1 LTINAAAD
9 EPPPGFHDRE
19 RIEFRRG
26 EALFTREPVRGETS
40 SVIPPAIQSRPS
52 EASRKNPH
60 FVLGAVFYPPYS
72 LASPTT
78 TGPFAMDL
86 NAFLLDGV
94 VTATAPPN
102 ETESAARSRADAI
115 LEMVRAYDPADGME
129 AMIACHCVML
139 QFLLN
144 AAMRDANNIHQE
156 PAVLAKSRAGA
167 ISISRTLHQWV
178 TKLEKVKK
186 RNETRAAEA
195 PESAEIKGA
204 RATKVK
210 EAAET
215 QTVPAQK
222 SPDAPPVIQPA
233 TAITPP
239 TTSISAANDGSQ
251 AHAPSVSINDRRKT
265 A

>member
-1 LTINAAAD
+1 
-9 EPPPGFHDRE
+9 
-19 RIEFRRG
+19 
-26 EALFTREPVRGETS
+26 
-40 SVIPPAIQSRPS
+40 
-52 EASRKNPH
+52 
-60 FVLGAVFYPPYS
+60 
-72 LASPTT
+72 
-78 TGPFAMDL
+78 MDL

-102 ETESAARSRADAI
+102 ETEAAARSRADAI
-115 LEMVRAYDPADGME
+115 LEMMRAYDPADGME

-186 RNETRAAEA
+186 RNEVRAAEA
-195 PESAEIKGA
+195 PE
-204 RATKVK
+204 
-210 EAAET
+210 AAET
-215 QTVPAQK
+215 QAVPAQK
-222 SPDAPPVIQPA
+222 SPDAPPAIQPT

-239 TTSISAANDGSQ
+239 TTSISAANDGSP
-251 AHAPSVSINDRRKT
+251 AHAPSVSIHDRRKT